1 MIKILHTADWH
12 LGKMLYKYALNEDI
26 ILFFDWLEAYIITEK
41 IDVLLV
47 SGDIFDL
54 ANPASRDIKLYYNF
68 LHRLS
73 LTGVKTIITGGNHDS
88 VSLLNAPAT
97 LLTSLNISVIGGV
110 PEDFYNQL
118 IPIENKNKETV
129 AVVLAVPFLRDH
141 ELRASVAADQIEDKM
156 DVIPLAIRRHYDLL
170 VVEARHRYGQV
181 PLIAMGHL
189 FMRGALTSE
198 SEREIHV
205 GNLMGIDSQC
215 IPEQIRYTA
224 LGHIHKPQ
232 KVDKNEFIRY
242 SGSPIY
248 LDFSESM
255 YEKMVV
261 RVELSENRVEV
272 HPVPI
277 PKFRELLR
285 LKGRLDEITTQLN
298 QYKNPYPLKTL
309 VEAEVIDKAFD
320 ATIIRE
326 AQSLESIQSE
336 VYQVIKTRIS
346 FLDQR
351 QGNDSRTEMDDHIE
365 NLDPWQIFDIRLETE
380 QMEAQS
386 REALKIAYLHI
397 LESLIE

>member
-73 LTGVKTIITGGNHDS
+73 LTGVKTIVTGGNHDS

-189 FMRGALTSE
+189 FMRGALTSD

-205 GNLMGIDSQC
+205 GNLMGIDSLC
-215 IPEQIRYTA
+215 IPEQISYTA

-232 KVDKNEFIRY
+232 KVDKNEFMRY

-261 RVELSENRVEV
+261 RVELYENRVAV

-309 VEAEVIDKAFD
+309 VEVEVIDKAFD
-320 ATIIRE
+320 ATIIHE

-336 VYQVIKTRIS
+336 TYQVIKTRIS

-351 QGNDSRTEMDDHIE
+351 EGNASRTEMDDHIE

>member
-118 IPIENKNKETV
+118 IPIENKNKEIV

-156 DVIPLAIRRHYDLL
+156 DVIPRAIRRHYDLL
-170 VVEARHRYGQV
+170 VVEARLRYGQV

-189 FMRGALTSE
+189 FMRGALTSD

-215 IPEQIRYTA
+215 IPEQIGYTA

-285 LKGRLDEITTQLN
+285 LKGKLDEITTQLI

-320 ATIIRE
+320 ATIIHE

-336 VYQVIKTRIS
+336 TYQVIKTRIS

-351 QGNDSRTEMDDHIE
+351 EGNDSRTEMDDHIE
-365 NLDPWQIFDIRLETE
+365 NLDPWQIFDIRMETE
-380 QMEAQS
+380 HMEEQS
-386 REALKIAYLHI
+386 RQALKIAYLHI
-397 LESLIE
+397 LESLNE

>member
-73 LTGVKTIITGGNHDS
+73 LTGVKTIVTGGNHDS

-189 FMRGALTSE
+189 FMRGALTSD

-215 IPEQIRYTA
+215 IPEQISYTA

-320 ATIIRE
+320 ATIIHE

-336 VYQVIKTRIS
+336 TYQVIKTRIS

-351 QGNDSRTEMDDHIE
+351 EGNASRTEMDDHIE